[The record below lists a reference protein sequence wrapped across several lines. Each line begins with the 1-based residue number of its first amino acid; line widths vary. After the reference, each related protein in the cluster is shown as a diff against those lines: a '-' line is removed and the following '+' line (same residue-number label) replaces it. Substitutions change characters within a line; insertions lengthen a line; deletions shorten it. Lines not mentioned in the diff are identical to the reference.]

1 VSSPRRFGLPAA
13 LRMRHDPHFVDQLG
27 RPSGVPVGRLVPL
40 EDIDPNPNQPRQALG
55 DLTELVASVREKGV
69 LEPILVRPKGSRF
82 EIVAGERRYRAA
94 SEVGLAEIPC
104 IVRDASDAEMMELAL
119 IENLQRKDL
128 TPFEEADGLKTLVD
142 SYAYTHEMMAK
153 RLGKSRTSITEGLSL
168 AAMPEEVRERCRRA
182 DIEAKSLLL
191 QVVRQSEPQ
200 KMVAFVD
207 RLEREGVN
215 RDEARR
221 LTRESRGGTRGRPRN
236 FVFRYRAPDKSC
248 TLTLQFSRA
257 QVGREDVIS
266 ALESIAAELR
276 HGGE

>member
-55 DLTELVASVREKGV
+55 DLSELVASVREKGV

-94 SEVGLAEIPC
+94 AEVGLAEIPC

-128 TPFEEADGLKTLVD
+128 TPFEEADGLRTLVD
-142 SYAYTHEMMAK
+142 AYAYTHEMMAK

-168 AAMPEEVRERCRRA
+168 AAMPDEVRERCRRA
-182 DIEAKSLLL
+182 DIHAKSLLL
-191 QVVRQSEPQ
+191 QVIRQNEPQ
-200 KMVAFVD
+200 KMIAFID
-207 RLEREGVN
+207 RLQRDGMN

-221 LTRESRGGTRGRPRN
+221 LNRESRGATRGRPRN
-236 FVFRYRAPDKSC
+236 HVFKYYSKDKSYS
-248 TLTLQFSRA
+248 LTLQFRRQAVSREEVVA
-257 QVGREDVIS
+257 
-266 ALESIAAELR
+266 ALQAAIAELR
-276 HGGE
+276 QDG

>member
-1 VSSPRRFGLPAA
+1 
-13 LRMRHDPHFVDQLG
+13 MRHDPHFVDQLG

-40 EDIDPNPNQPRQALG
+40 EDVDPNPNQPRQALG

-94 SEVGLAEIPC
+94 CEVGLPEIPC

-168 AAMPEEVRERCRRA
+168 AAMPEDVRERCRRA
-182 DIEAKSLLL
+182 DIQAKSLLL
-191 QVVRQSEPQ
+191 QVVRQTEPQ
-200 KMVAFVD
+200 KMVAFID
-207 RLEREGVN
+207 RLRRDGVS

-221 LTRESRGGTRGRPRN
+221 LTRESRGPARGRPRHH
-236 FVFRYRAPDKSC
+236 VFRHYAKDKAYS
-248 TLTLQFSRA
+248 LTLQFRKSEVTRA
-257 QVGREDVIS
+257 EVVA
-266 ALESIAAELR
+266 ALESVIAELR
-276 HGGE
+276 KEDR